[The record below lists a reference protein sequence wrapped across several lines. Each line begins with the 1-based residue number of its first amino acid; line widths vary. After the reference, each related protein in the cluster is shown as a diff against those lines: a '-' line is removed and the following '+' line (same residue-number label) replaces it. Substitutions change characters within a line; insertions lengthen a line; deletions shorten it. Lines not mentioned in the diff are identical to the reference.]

1 MSNLLEEKLFL
12 PDNFLGLPQIYSD
25 YKRSRFVILPV
36 PYEQTTSYKAGTK
49 EGPQAII
56 SASKQVELF
65 DEELKTEP
73 YKTGICTLNELEPI
87 SRGPEEMVEKI
98 YKVGRE
104 LVKDKKIVVM
114 LGGEHTISIG
124 MIKAYKQRYKDLS
137 VLQLDAHADLRDSFQ
152 GSQFSHACT
161 MRRVREIAPA
171 VQVGIRNTSLEEHK
185 WIRKEKLNLFIAPEK
200 DLSWLDKALS
210 LLSSNVYLTLDL
222 DFFDPSIMPSVGTPE
237 PGGFLWYETLDLL
250 RTLSSKKNIVGF
262 DIVELC
268 PQPGNIAPDFMA
280 AKLIY
285 KIIGYIIKMEK
296 GRRKKGK

>member
-1 MSNLLEEKLFL
+1 
-12 PDNFLGLPQIYSD
+12 
-25 YKRSRFVILPV
+25 
-36 PYEQTTSYKAGTK
+36 
-49 EGPQAII
+49 
-56 SASKQVELF
+56 
-65 DEELKTEP
+65 
-73 YKTGICTLNELEPI
+73 
-87 SRGPEEMVEKI
+87 
-98 YKVGRE
+98 
-104 LVKDKKIVVM
+104 
-114 LGGEHTISIG
+114 
-124 MIKAYKQRYKDLS
+124 
-137 VLQLDAHADLRDSFQ
+137 
-152 GSQFSHACT
+152 

-171 VQVGIRNTSLEEHK
+171 VQAGIRNISLEEHK